1 MTPLSA
7 RELTKITQQINQI
20 EAKYEAH
27 FKMPFPKRIIG
38 WWAPDNI
45 TDYPDEL
52 RRGVKQMARDVNRA
66 ILTNQ
71 PIKELSEKQWQ
82 KIIF

>member
-1 MTPLSA
+1 MRPILKCLFLKGLLA
-7 RELTKITQQINQI
+7 
-20 EAKYEAH
+20 
-27 FKMPFPKRIIG
+27 

-71 PIKELSEKQWQ
+71 PIKKLSEKQWQ
-82 KIIF
+82 KIIFK